1 VCLLSDSDS
10 EDKFIHPALDD
21 DDQAPGDDSHWAC
34 PGQGALPP
42 LAPAPAPRRQADMRK
57 TMQAAGGPNIENVV
71 RGIDADMGPNPD
83 PFPSKRC
90 GGQSRRAS
98 LKRKASHF
106 TRTVTRSTAETFAY
120 LTSKTK
126 SVEEAADVFES
137 FGNVSLCVKCK
148 SLFFAYFA
156 FKCML
161 CFIAY
166 IAYNSGAQNVYLCI
180 FLFYLHIISYTAY
193 LFRIAGPSQL
203 NDDL

>member
-1 VCLLSDSDS
+1 MCLLSDSDS

-71 RGIDADMGPNPD
+71 RGIDADMGLNPD
-83 PFPSKRC
+83 PIPSERC

-106 TRTVTRSTAETFAY
+106 TRSTAETFVY

-137 FGNVSLCVKCK
+137 FGNVSLCVLC
-148 SLFFAYFA
+148 FAYNAYSCILRVFLHILHITID
-156 FKCML
+156 L
-161 CFIAY
+161 CF
-166 IAYNSGAQNVYLCI
+166 SP
-180 FLFYLHIISYTAY
+180 
-193 LFRIAGPSQL
+193 LFRQRMCHIVPYPLCQEIYCRQ
-203 NDDL
+203 